1 MTTYRVLSPL
11 VGTPGEIYN
20 PEILVNLSALITG
33 GFIEAVGNEP
43 APADEKPAKT
53 RTKKNDQE

>member
-20 PEILVNLSALITG
+20 PEIYVNLNALISG
-33 GFIEAVGNEP
+33 GFIEAITDEP
-43 APADEKPAKT
+43 TPADEKPAKT
-53 RTKKNDQE
+53 KSKKTDQE